1 MLQSVASHVERWA
14 KENSH
19 AFAAGRAI
27 DARAVFQS
35 KPPPDTLFNANPDG
49 GGGGGANV
57 TRYESHAGPVLAL
70 AASPFH
76 RHLFA
81 SAGADGL
88 IKVSSLLQHKPLL
101 CLDPAG
107 IVNKGAE
114 DGGGGNGGG
123 GGGGFAAT
131 GALLSG
137 GGGASIFDVQ
147 WSHTRPMVFAAVAS
161 NGRVYLYDLERSLS
175 VPVSEVWSP
184 AVPIVKSSVKSAQVG
199 LGEKGD
205 NQAADGS
212 SAASSLQG
220 AFGGGAPVH
229 AVSFNPK
236 MRGFLAFGDAAGG
249 VHVYKIDSSL
259 AEAQPGEA
267 PELSKLAASLS
278 DDGDI

>member
-35 KPPPDTLFNANPDG
+35 KPPPDMIFNANPDG
-49 GGGGGANV
+49 GGGGGTNV

-114 DGGGGNGGG
+114 AGGSGP
-123 GGGGFAAT
+123 GGGFGAT

-137 GGGASIFDVQ
+137 GGGASIYDVQ
-147 WSHTRPMVFAAVAS
+147 WSHTRPMVFAAAAS
-161 NGRVYLYDLERSLS
+161 NGMLYLYDLERSLS
-175 VPVSEVWSP
+175 IPVSEVRSP
-184 AVPIVKSSVKSAQVG
+184 AVPIVKSSVPALDVS
-199 LGEKGD
+199 EGD
-205 NQAADGS
+205 NQADGS
-212 SAASSLQG
+212 TAASLQE

-229 AVSFNPK
+229 TVSFNPK

-259 AEAQPGEA
+259 ADAQPGEA
-267 PELSKLAASLS
+267 PELGKLAASLS